1 MLGASLG
8 FGDWSLEVLASTEQK
23 VGRDQPS
30 PRLRRGRQAHPS
42 KPRRSSVQRFNNST
56 NHVAKPVYGTD
67 TGVVDASDV
76 KRSKKLSF
84 ATVLMPQFVGVY
96 WNPST

>member
-23 VGRDQPS
+23 VGRDKLIPPS
-30 PRLRRGRQAHPS
+30 LAGAP
-42 KPRRSSVQRFNNST
+42 VQRFNNST

-67 TGVVDASDV
+67 AGVVDVSELN
-76 KRSKKLSF
+76 RSKKLSF
-84 ATVLMPQFVGVY
+84 ATVLMPQFVGGD
-96 WNPST
+96 